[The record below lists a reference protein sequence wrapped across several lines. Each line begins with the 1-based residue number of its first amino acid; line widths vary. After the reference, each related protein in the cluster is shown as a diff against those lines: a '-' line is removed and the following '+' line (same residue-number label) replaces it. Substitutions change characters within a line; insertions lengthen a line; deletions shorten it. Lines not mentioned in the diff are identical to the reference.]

1 MWCGRVRLARWGMTT
16 VTYDPF
22 VPGRFAVGTR
32 SFPVP
37 DPARD
42 RVLPGEIWYPDGQP
56 GPFPLV
62 VYSHPV
68 GGTRHSATFLA
79 AHLAGHGYAVAAVD
93 HSEVVRQ
100 SLPLPPGLTDDERL
114 ARAVVLANDRVP
126 DLRQLLDHLLDGSPS
141 TMDIELDAGRIGLVG
156 HSFGGWTVLATPE
169 VDRRIGAVVALAP
182 GGSTNPLPGVLPL
195 TLTLDWGRDVPTLFL
210 AAEHDVPIPPD
221 AVYDIYRRTQAAKR
235 MLVLRR
241 ADHQHFVDN
250 VAADHETFRTMGI
263 TGPAA
268 WMPAAM
274 RPIDELCPPEEA
286 HTFTRGL
293 TLAHLDAALRKSP
306 DAETFMAG
314 DLVAALA
321 AHGVDAYA
329 LS

>member
-1 MWCGRVRLARWGMTT
+1 MST

-22 VPGRFAVGTR
+22 AAGRFAVGTR
-32 SFPVP
+32 LFPVP
-37 DPARD
+37 DPARE
-42 RVLPGEIWYPDGQP
+42 RVLPGEIWYPEGQP
-56 GPFPLV
+56 GPLPLV

-68 GGTRHSATFLA
+68 AGTRRSATFLA
-79 AHLAGHGYAVAAVD
+79 EHLAGHGYAVAAVD

-100 SLPLPPGLTDDERL
+100 SLPLPPELTDEERL
-114 ARAVVLANDRVP
+114 ARVEVLAGDRVP
-126 DLRQLLDHLLDGSPS
+126 DVRRLLDHLLGDTPS
-141 TMDIELDAGRIGLVG
+141 TMDIELDGGRIGLVG

-182 GGSTNPLPGVLPL
+182 AGSANPLPGVMPL

-221 AVYDIYRRTQAAKR
+221 AVHDIYRRTSASKR

-241 ADHQHFVDN
+241 ADHQHFVDS
-250 VAADHETFRTMGI
+250 VAADHETFRTMEF

-274 RPIDELCPPEEA
+274 RPIGELCPAEEA
-286 HTFTRGL
+286 HAFTRGL
-293 TLAHLDAALRKSP
+293 TLAHLDATLRRDP
-306 DAETFMAG
+306 DAESFMAG
-314 DLVAALA
+314 DVVAALA
-321 AHGVDAYA
+321 ARDVDAYA
-329 LS
+329 LDRR